1 MSSKEDFK
9 FEQSI
14 QRIET
19 IIEEVESGELSMDEL
34 NRTVAEAA
42 TLLKNCRKFLRST
55 EEDLNKTLSDLDGD
69 KN

>member
-69 KN
+69 EN